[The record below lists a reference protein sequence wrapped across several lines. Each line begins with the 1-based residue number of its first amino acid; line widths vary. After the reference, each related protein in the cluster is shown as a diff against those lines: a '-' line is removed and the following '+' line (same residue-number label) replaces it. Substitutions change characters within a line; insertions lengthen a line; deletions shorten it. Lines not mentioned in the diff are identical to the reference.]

1 MKEEIKK
8 LDKKFYKKIE
18 EEKKLFGLLF
28 PIGEKQGKRF
38 LISSRKDQP

>member
-18 EEKKLFGLLF
+18 EEKKL
-28 PIGEKQGKRF
+28 
-38 LISSRKDQP
+38 RKKFKIKFHN